1 MGSESILRTKM
12 TSDYYLRGMRKKLA
26 EEVGIRKKFK
36 GVFARYGKK
45 VNYKGYSEET
55 VLVEQIVDAETNQ
68 VMCDHIWFSLTKSFE
83 KLNLTSGDVLQFD
96 ARIKEYKKGYKN
108 NAYKINNTTKDFK
121 LSHPTNISQ
130 TKKIVLE
137 K

>member
-1 MGSESILRTKM
+1 M

-26 EEVGIRKKFK
+26 EEVGARKISR

-45 VNYKGYSEET
+45 VSYKGYSEET

-108 NAYKINNTTKDFK
+108 SAYKINNTTKDFK
-121 LSHPTNISQ
+121 LSHPTHISLV
-130 TKKIVLE
+130 KKPT
-137 K
+137 

>member
-1 MGSESILRTKM
+1 M

-26 EEVGIRKKFK
+26 EEVGARKKFR

-68 VMCDHIWFSLTKSFE
+68 LMCDHLWFSLTKGFE
-83 KLNLTSGDVLQFD
+83 KLKLTKGDVLQFG
-96 ARIKEYKKGYKN
+96 ARIKEYQKGYKN

>member
-1 MGSESILRTKM
+1 MLSASILNSKM
-12 TSDYYLRGMRKKLA
+12 ISDYYLRGMRKKLA

-55 VLVEQIVDAETNQ
+55 VLVEQIVNAETNQ
-68 VMCDHIWFSLTKSFE
+68 MMCDHIWFSLTKSFE

-108 NAYKINNTTKDFK
+108 SAHKITTPPK
-121 LSHPTNISQ
+121 ISSLVIRQ
-130 TKKIVLE
+130 IFHW
-137 K
+137 

>member
-1 MGSESILRTKM
+1 M

-26 EEVGIRKKFK
+26 EEVGARKKFR

-45 VNYKGYSEET
+45 VSYKGYSEET
-55 VLVEQIVDAETNQ
+55 VLVEQIADAETNQ

-108 NAYKINNTTKDFK
+108 SSYKINNTSKDFK
-121 LSHPTNISQ
+121 LSHPTNISL

>member
-1 MGSESILRTKM
+1 MVSGSILRSEM

-26 EEVGIRKKFK
+26 EEVGARKKFR

-121 LSHPTNISQ
+121 LSHPTNISLV
-130 TKKIVLE
+130 KKPV
-137 K
+137 

>member
-1 MGSESILRTKM
+1 MVSGSILRSEM

-26 EEVGIRKKFK
+26 EEVGARKKFR

-68 VMCDHIWFSLTKSFE
+68 LMCDHLWFSLTKGFE
-83 KLNLTSGDVLQFD
+83 KLKLTKGDVLQFG

-108 NAYKINNTTKDFK
+108 SAYKINNTSKDFK
-121 LSHPTNISQ
+121 LSHPTNISL

>member
-1 MGSESILRTKM
+1 MVSGSILRSEM

-68 VMCDHIWFSLTKSFE
+68 LMCDHLWFSLTKGFE
-83 KLNLTSGDVLQFD
+83 KLKLTKGDVLQFG

-108 NAYKINNTTKDFK
+108 SAYKINNTSKDFK
-121 LSHPTNISQ
+121 LSHPTNISL

>member
-1 MGSESILRTKM
+1 MLSASILNSKM
-12 TSDYYLRGMRKKLA
+12 TSDYYLRSMRKKLA
-26 EEVGIRKKFK
+26 EEVGIRKKFQ

-68 VMCDHIWFSLTKSFE
+68 VMCDHLWFSLTKSFE

-108 NAYKINNTTKDFK
+108 SSYKINNTSKDFK
-121 LSHPTNISQ
+121 LSHPTHISLV
-130 TKKIVLE
+130 KKPT
-137 K
+137 

>member
-1 MGSESILRTKM
+1 MLSASILNSKM
-12 TSDYYLRGMRKKLA
+12 ISDYYLRGMRKKLA
-26 EEVGIRKKFK
+26 EEVGIRKKFQ

>member
-1 MGSESILRTKM
+1 MI
-12 TSDYYLRGMRKKLA
+12 SDYYLRSMRKKLA

-68 VMCDHIWFSLTKSFE
+68 LMCDHLWFSLTKGFE
-83 KLNLTSGDVLQFD
+83 KLNLTNGDVLQFD

-108 NAYKINNTTKDFK
+108 SAHKIDNTSKDFK
-121 LSHPTNISQ
+121 LSHPTNISLV
-130 TKKIVLE
+130 KKPI
-137 K
+137 

>member
-1 MGSESILRTKM
+1 
-12 TSDYYLRGMRKKLA
+12 MRKKLA

-121 LSHPTNISQ
+121 LSHPTNISLV
-130 TKKIVLE
+130 KKPV
-137 K
+137 

>member
-1 MGSESILRTKM
+1 M

-26 EEVGIRKKFK
+26 EEVGARKKFQ

-68 VMCDHIWFSLTKSFE
+68 MMCDHLWFSLTKSFK

-96 ARIKEYKKGYKN
+96 ARIKEYQKGYKN
-108 NAYKINNTTKDFK
+108 SAYKINNTTKDFK
-121 LSHPTNISQ
+121 LSHPTNISL
-130 TKKIVLE
+130 TKKIVL
-137 K
+137 KK

>member
-1 MGSESILRTKM
+1 MVSGSILRSKM

-26 EEVGIRKKFK
+26 EEVGARKKFR

-68 VMCDHIWFSLTKSFE
+68 LMCDHIWFSLTKSFE

-96 ARIKEYKKGYKN
+96 ARIKEYQKGYKN
-108 NAYKINNTTKDFK
+108 SAYKIDNTSKDFK
-121 LSHPTNISQ
+121 LSHPTNISLV
-130 TKKIVLE
+130 KKPI
-137 K
+137 